1 MSFLFYNKQIR
12 KSLLIFIFVSIVF
25 SSIPEKTNAQWV
37 TFDVPTEV
45 SSVGGTVAGG
55 TTAMK
60 SVKDIATYIADKFA
74 RAFTR
79 AAIRGLTQS
88 TVNWINNGFKGNPS
102 FVTDPGQFFLDVAD
116 TSASQMLSET
126 SLNKLCTPFKAQVRL
141 ALVKNYLQDNNN
153 YSCTL
158 STLKNNYEAFTQ
170 DFSQGGWEGWFE
182 MTQTSGGNPYSAYFA
197 AQNQLA
203 IQVGNQ
209 QIKYQKQMDLGTGF
223 LNFEKCKPGT
233 TYKEKAAA
241 ASYTP
246 QGPGLQQDVCVTSDC
261 SNSNA
266 TVPTPIADENGC
278 DATDL
283 QTVTPGSVIESQLQ
297 NALGTGVRQM
307 ELSSELAHGVD
318 AIISATIDTLI
329 AQLYTRVLGDT
340 GLLDNKHGNPSDTSS
355 PLEPAIS
362 TAPSITLLGSSPTYV
377 QINTTYRDPGA
388 MAFDYNGEDISASI
402 VATGSV
408 DTATLGTYTITY
420 NVTNKGDMTNT
431 PPRPPESST
440 MTRTVIVVNDT
451 PTDPGGPSPTVK
463 CTTDPT
469 SGEMT
474 CTLGPTNPGGTGT
487 DPGTPDSEPDDLG
500 AVCADVAAAI
510 NNVRPFTSKSQE
522 ADFLV
527 EVAGRHDGWGVL
539 SKTDGNK
546 CTSSSYGDISCDI
559 LFDGRTCLIYDVIG
573 ASDIGGSNTPA
584 CIFAGAKKR
593 SLWLGTG
600 GWASA
605 TTPACVHVTP
615 PAGTPSPTPT
625 PTPTPPNADGTPK
638 IDSIS
643 PTIAKPGTTTIT
655 INGSNL
661 TNQVSFYDGGGGR
674 TTVVGSVNSAKTQT
688 TIVVP
693 SSVPIGNAT
702 VKIYQGNQVWSNGIL
717 ISISDSGGSGG
728 SGGGTATVPSFNA
741 TSGWGG
747 SLAYNSIN
755 NNWLVVSGG
764 VNGRI
769 MGNNGTPVTSE
780 FTINTDSGIGS
791 RDPKVAFA
799 PALNK
804 YLVIWIGFP
813 TSSGGTI
820 YGRFINADG
829 TFSGNP
835 FVIFTDS
842 GGASYLWPN
851 SILQYDSVNNKFVYA
866 WEYRT
871 PTIEVNLITVSPS
884 GTPSSVVQVATGG
897 TGNNQPSLAINGNGN
912 EYCVAYDKRS
922 DSPPGIAMKKI
933 NASTLAVGPET
944 TLSNKARNSSI
955 AYNSITNQYLVGWG
969 DYVATTKGRVLKSC
983 DINNVS
989 GSTFT
994 LNSIGETPSITYN
1007 PVSNTY
1013 AVIVQDQ
1020 GEGGGN
1026 TYNILS
1032 STGVKLNTGV
1042 AFAGGTGNFAP
1053 IISPNL
1059 TDGTFSAISS
1069 WQYVLTKFAPNLSR

>member
-1 MSFLFYNKQIR
+1 MSFLFCNKRIR
-12 KSLLIFIFVSIVF
+12 KIFLSIIITTIFF
-25 SSIPEKTNAQWV
+25 SSFPVNTYAVWPVIDPWV
-37 TFDVPTEV
+37 GV
-45 SSVGGTVAGG
+45 SSTAGAVAGG
-55 TTAMK
+55 TTAVK
-60 SVKDIATYIADKFA
+60 TVKDIAIYIADKFA

-79 AAIRGLTQS
+79 AAIRRLTQS
-88 TVNWINNGFKGNPS
+88 TVNWINNGFNGNPS

-209 QIKYQKQMDLGTGF
+209 QIKYQKQIDLGRGF
-223 LNFEKCKPGT
+223 LSFEKCM
-233 TYKEKAAA
+233 
-241 ASYTP
+241 
-246 QGPGLQQDVCVTSDC
+246 QGSEITQAMV
-261 SNSNA
+261 
-266 TVPTPIADENGC
+266 DENNPLYEGYKAGDC
-278 DATDL
+278 YNNNV
-283 QTVTPGSVIESQLQ
+283 QTVTPGSVIEEQLQ

-355 PLEPAIS
+355 PPEPPIS

-388 MAFDYNGEDISASI
+388 MAFDNIGQDISASM
-402 VATGSV
+402 VTTGSV
-408 DTATLGTYTITY
+408 NTATLGTYTITY
-420 NVTNKGDMTNT
+420 NVTSGS
-431 PPRPPESST
+431 ESST

-474 CTLGPTNPGGTGT
+474 CTLEPTNPGGSGT

-500 AVCADVAAAI
+500 AVCADAAAAI

-522 ADFLV
+522 AALLV
-527 EVAGRHDGWGVL
+527 EVASRHDGWGVL
-539 SKTDGNK
+539 SKPSGNN
-546 CTSSSYGDISCDI
+546 CPSSYGDISCDI
-559 LFDGRTCLIYDVIG
+559 LFDGRTCLIYDVII
-573 ASDIGGSNTPA
+573 ASDIGGENAPS
-584 CIFAGAKKR
+584 CLFAGGMTR
-593 SLWLGTG
+593 SRFLGTG

-625 PTPTPPNADGTPK
+625 PTPTPTPSNTDGSPQ
-638 IDSIS
+638 IGSIS
-643 PTIAKPGTTTIT
+643 PMIAKPGVTTIT
-655 INGSNL
+655 IYGSNL

-674 TTVVGSVNSAKTQT
+674 TTVIGSVNSAKTQT
-688 TIVVP
+688 TILVP
-693 SSVPIGNAT
+693 SSLPIGNAT

-728 SGGGTATVPSFNA
+728 SGGGTATVPSFDA
-741 TSGWGG
+741 TGGWGG
-747 SLAYNSIN
+747 NLAYNSIN

-769 MGNNGTPVTSE
+769 MGNDGTAVTNQ
-780 FTINTDSGIGS
+780 FTINSVGDSGG
-791 RDPKVAFA
+791 PKVAFA
-799 PALNK
+799 PDINK
-804 YLVIWIGFP
+804 YLVVWAGWDSADKTT
-813 TSSGGTI
+813 TSALF
-820 YGRFINADG
+820 GRFVNSDG
-829 TFSGNP
+829 TFSGNK
-835 FVIFTDS
+835 FVIYNDIS
-842 GGASYLWPN
+842 YPYEASYPP
-851 SILQYDSVNNKFVYA
+851 SISGLRYDSINQKFVLV
-866 WEYRT
+866 WEIHINRV
-871 PTIEVNLITVSPS
+871 INSRLITINPT
-884 GTPSSVVQVATGG
+884 GVVGPLIKLTEALSTSFPEEGRGAPEVAV
-897 TGNNQPSLAINGNGN
+897 NEAGN
-912 EYCVAYDKRS
+912 EYCAIYYHSYS
-922 DSPPGIAMKKI
+922 DNGVWVNSI
-933 NASTLAVGPET
+933 NARKLDAVTGVLGLEKVIISGRGPDQLHYMGGIVYDIVDHKYLVTWNGASGGTKGNFMTGCGTGVGNTITLNPASAANG
-944 TLSNKARNSSI
+944 L
-955 AYNSITNQYLVGWG
+955 AYNQKYNQ
-969 DYVATTKGRVLKSC
+969 
-983 DINNVS
+983 
-989 GSTFT
+989 F
-994 LNSIGETPSITYN
+994 
-1007 PVSNTY
+1007 
-1013 AVIVQDQ
+1013 AVIGQDADS
-1020 GEGGGN
+1020 GN
-1026 TYNILS
+1026 TYVVLS
-1032 STGVKLNTGV
+1032 STGARLASGV
-1042 AFAGGTGNFAP
+1042 AFAGGFGNFAP
-1053 IISPNL
+1053 AIAPNL

-1069 WQYVLTKFAPNLSR
+1069 WQYTQTKFAPNLSR